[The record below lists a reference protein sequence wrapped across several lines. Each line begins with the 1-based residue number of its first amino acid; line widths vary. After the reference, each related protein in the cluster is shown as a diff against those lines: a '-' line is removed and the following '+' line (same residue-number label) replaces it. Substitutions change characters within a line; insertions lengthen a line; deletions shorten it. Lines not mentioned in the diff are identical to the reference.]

1 MSVSMMEVGSRQSDF
16 GGSEMGG
23 GGVERFV
30 YKQNSLGCVIIAST
44 GGVIFELV
52 VVFCAVSMS
61 LKKKFCIRYLYKILI
76 W

>member
-1 MSVSMMEVGSRQSDF
+1 MIKHFLRAVGWK
-16 GGSEMGG
+16 MGG

-61 LKKKFCIRYLYKILI
+61 LKKISSV
-76 W
+76 

>member
-1 MSVSMMEVGSRQSDF
+1 
-16 GGSEMGG
+16 MGG

-61 LKKKFCIRYLYKILI
+61 LKKISSV
-76 W
+76 

>member
-1 MSVSMMEVGSRQSDF
+1 M
-16 GGSEMGG
+16 
-23 GGVERFV
+23 ERFV